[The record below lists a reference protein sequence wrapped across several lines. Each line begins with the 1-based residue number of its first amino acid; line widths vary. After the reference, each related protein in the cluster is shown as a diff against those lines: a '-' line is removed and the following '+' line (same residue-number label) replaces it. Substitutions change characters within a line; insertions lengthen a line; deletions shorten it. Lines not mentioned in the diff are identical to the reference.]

1 MSGLRYYL
9 DEDVVHGPGVA
20 KELRKRAI
28 DAITAVDSG
37 RAGQEIS
44 DQDQLAYA
52 TSEGRVMVTQDLR
65 FRPRLPHGGLVVM
78 QRPMS
83 LGDYILY
90 LELLAAQYSP
100 GDLNDQVHYC
110 QL

>member
-1 MSGLRYYL
+1 MNGLRYFL

-20 KELRKRAI
+20 TELQRRGVDTIA
-28 DAITAVDSG
+28 AVEAG

-44 DQDQLAYA
+44 DQAQLEYA
-52 TSEGRVMVTQDLR
+52 AREERVMVTQDLH
-65 FRPRLPHGGLVVM
+65 FRPRLPHSGLVVM

-83 LGDYILY
+83 LGDYVLY
-90 LELLAAQYSP
+90 LQVLAEQYSP
-100 GDLNDQVHYC
+100 EDLNDQVHYC

>member
-9 DEDVVHGPGVA
+9 DEDVIHGPGVA
-20 KELRKRAI
+20 TELRKRGI
-28 DAITAVDSG
+28 DTITALEAG

-44 DQDQLAYA
+44 DQDQLEYA
-52 TSEGRVMVTQDLR
+52 TSEGRVMVTQDLH
-65 FRPRLPHGGLVVM
+65 FRPRLPHGGLIVM
-78 QRPMS
+78 QRPIS

-90 LELLAAQYSP
+90 LQLLAEQYSP

>member
-1 MSGLRYYL
+1 VSGLHYYL
-9 DEDVVHGPGVA
+9 DEDVVHGPAVA
-20 KELRKRAI
+20 SELRNRGV
-28 DAITAVDSG
+28 DAITALEAG
-37 RAGQEIS
+37 RAGREIS
-44 DQDQLAYA
+44 DQEQLEYA
-52 TSEGRVMVTQDLR
+52 TRQGRVMVTQDLR

-78 QRPMS
+78 QRPMR

-90 LELLAAQYSP
+90 LQVLAERYGP